1 MTIKDKPF
9 IIAIDG
15 HSSCGK
21 STIAKQLANKLE
33 MLYID
38 SGAMYRA
45 ITLFAIQN
53 NIFVNNKMDSEK
65 LTSLLPKIKI
75 DFERNN
81 DKITTILNGKNVESL
96 IRNMEI
102 SEKVSYIST
111 IPEVRTEMVNL
122 QRKMA
127 EKNDII
133 MDGRDIGTVV
143 FPNADLKI
151 FLTASTKIRAERRYL
166 ELKSKGDDIDFETVL
181 NNVKKRDKI
190 DSTRKIS
197 PLKQAKDSIIIDNSN
212 MNPTEQLEYTLN
224 IINQKLK

>member
-1 MTIKDKPF
+1 MTIKNKSI

-21 STIAKQLANKLE
+21 STIAKQLANKLN
-33 MLYID
+33 MLYVD

-45 ITLFAIQN
+45 VTLFAIQN
-53 NIFVNNKMDSEK
+53 DIFVDNKMNREK
-65 LTSLLPKIKI
+65 LILLLPKIKI
-75 DFERNN
+75 DFKRNK

-96 IRNMEI
+96 IRSMEI

-111 IPEVRTEMVNL
+111 ISEVRVEMVNL

-127 EKNDII
+127 EHHDII

-151 FLTASTKIRAERRYL
+151 FLTANTKIRAERRYL
-166 ELKSKGDDIDFETVL
+166 ELKSKGDNIDFETVL
-181 NNVKKRDKI
+181 NNVETRDKI
-190 DSTRKIS
+190 DSTRDVS

-212 MNPTEQLEYTLN
+212 MTPKEQLEYTLN